1 MGAFLPALLLGALS
15 AMTAMTVVAV
25 LIFLATL
32 TLVIWQPRGLGI
44 GWSALGGAAVALLTT
59 VVSLSDIPVVWD
71 IVWNATFAFVA
82 IVIIS
87 LILDESGF
95 FKWAALHVARW
106 GKGNGRLLFTLIV
119 LLGAAIA
126 AVFANDG
133 AALILTP
140 IVIQMLVAL
149 KFPAKAS
156 LAFVIAC
163 GFIADAGSLPLVVSN
178 LVNIVTADFFD
189 ISFARYAAVMVPV
202 GIVSVAASLGV
213 LFLFFRKAIPR
224 TYDMSVLETPR
235 SAIADPLTFKTGWVI
250 LGVLLIGYFAAEP
263 LHIPLS
269 AVAGLGAA
277 VLMLVASRK
286 PAFLFPRVAAPVTTP
301 VAAPMTAPVAAP
313 MTAPVTASTTQAA
326 TSAAD
331 DRAADLD
338 YETVGAAHR
347 STGDAAHDARPAPDM
362 KTSDADDGV
371 SLSAGGAAAL
381 PDGRISVPRILRE
394 APWQIVLFSIGMYLV
409 VYGLRNQG
417 LTDELAGVF
426 STISNNG
433 VLITALGVG
442 GIVAILAS
450 LMNNMPTVLIASLA
464 IGAAGATGLTQEAM
478 IYANVIGSDLGP
490 KITPIGS
497 LATLLWLHV
506 LDRKGIHIG
515 WGQYFRTGI
524 ILTIPVLIIT
534 LLALAGWLTVI
545 GV

>member
-1 MGAFLPALLLGALS
+1 
-15 AMTAMTVVAV
+15 MTVVAV

-59 VVSLSDIPVVWD
+59 VVSLSDIPIVWD

-82 IVIIS
+82 IVIVS

-95 FKWAALHVARW
+95 FTWAALHVARW
-106 GKGNGRLLFTLIV
+106 GRGNGRLLFTLIV

-140 IVIQMLVAL
+140 IVIQMLLAL
-149 KFPAKAS
+149 KFPARAS

-189 ISFARYAAVMVPV
+189 IGFARYAVVMIPV

-213 LFLFFRKAIPR
+213 LLLFFRKAIPR
-224 TYDMSVLETPR
+224 HYDVTVLASPG
-235 SAIADPLTFKTGWVI
+235 SAVTDPLTFRTGWVV
-250 LGVLLIGYFAAEP
+250 LGVLLVGYFAADP

-269 AVAGLGAA
+269 AVAGLGAV
-277 VLMLVASRK
+277 VLMMVASRR
-286 PAFLFPRVAAPVTTP
+286 PAFLFPGAGSAQRPPAVPEVAGRT
-301 VAAPMTAPVAAP
+301 
-313 MTAPVTASTTQAA
+313 
-326 TSAAD
+326 
-331 DRAADLD
+331 ADLD
-338 YETVGAAHR
+338 LETVGAVHR
-347 STGDAAHDARPAPDM
+347 PTSGSGTLAGARTGSDVHDDAAPTA
-362 KTSDADDGV
+362 V
-371 SLSAGGAAAL
+371 GGGMVAL
-381 PDGRISVPRILRE
+381 PDGRISVPRILKE

-426 STISNNG
+426 SAVSNNG

-442 GIVAILAS
+442 VLVAVLAS

-464 IGAAGATGLTQEAM
+464 IGAVGATGLTQEAM

-524 ILTIPVLIIT
+524 VLTFPVLIVT
-534 LLALAGWLTVI
+534 LLALAGWLTVV